1 MNKLRVPLTDAD
13 TTDNFS
19 GNSTIKI
26 TDETD
31 VDGTKEVK
39 IMVLFKY
46 SGNFWRTLEMSLIN
60 CKTIKIF
67 NETYQ

>member
-1 MNKLRVPLTDAD
+1 MLTLLII
-13 TTDNFS
+13 FQE
-19 GNSTIKI
+19 IVLYKI

>member
-1 MNKLRVPLTDAD
+1 MLTLLII
-13 TTDNFS
+13 FLE
-19 GNSTIKI
+19 IVLYKI